1 MRILKKYYLA
11 IYAVSL
17 LLMSCNDNYISSIP
31 DYPVYLELNL
41 TTTYPVFK
49 NSTNQ
54 SLIFKKPITAVE
66 RVGYAGVLVYTG
78 FDGTYYAFDLCC
90 PFEHSSTV
98 RVSPNGLGQ
107 VVCEKCRTV
116 FDIGYGIGNPSSRKR
131 TNLPDTIPQTKEYL
145 KRYKTSLSGDMLYIT
160 R

>member
-1 MRILKKYYLA
+1 MKLNKKYWLGIVA
-11 IYAVSL
+11 ISSL
-17 LLMSCNDNYISSIP
+17 LMGCEDNYISSIP

-49 NSTNQ
+49 NSINK
-54 SLIFKKPITAVE
+54 SLVFTKPITAVD

-78 FDGTYYAFDLCC
+78 FDGTYFAFDLCC

-98 RVSPNGLGQ
+98 RVSPNNLGQ
-107 VVCEKCRTV
+107 AVCEKCGTV

-145 KRYKTSLSGDMLYIT
+145 KRYKTSTSGDILYIT